1 MHFFSFFASTL
12 ILSIGLCSI
21 FTGIRGAY
29 TEKLIKRFFVYSSIG
44 HVGFI
49 LIGLAL
55 NTFEGYF
62 SIFVYILV
70 YILSSFI
77 MWFFLLSLGRAKP
90 YISSFSE
97 IKLKDP
103 ILIIIFAFLILFL
116 KA

>member
-1 MHFFSFFASTL
+1 MYGKAPIVSVAFLSIYSKVIIFFFLFKMINSFMHFFSFFASTL

-77 MWFFLLSLGRAKP
+77 M
-90 YISSFSE
+90 
-97 IKLKDP
+97 
-103 ILIIIFAFLILFL
+103 
-116 KA
+116 